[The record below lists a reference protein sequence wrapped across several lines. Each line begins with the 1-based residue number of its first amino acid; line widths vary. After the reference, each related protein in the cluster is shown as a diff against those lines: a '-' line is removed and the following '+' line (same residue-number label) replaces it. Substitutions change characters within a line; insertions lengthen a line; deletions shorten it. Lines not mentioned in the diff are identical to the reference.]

1 MDKQLPG
8 ETMKK
13 AVKGIS
19 YISHPLRLRI
29 LEYLDVN
36 GASSVSAIT
45 SHYLAKPQKNA
56 RQPSGQDFPARLIC
70 LLRYMRGISGK
81 HFRLPQKT
89 LCLYDRLFLFFARR
103 GKSHAAGGLYN
114 DDGKPD
120 ETFCPL

>member
-45 SHYLAKPQKNA
+45 RTSHYLAKPQKNA
-56 RQPSGQDFPARLIC
+56 RQPSG
-70 LLRYMRGISGK
+70 
-81 HFRLPQKT
+81 
-89 LCLYDRLFLFFARR
+89 
-103 GKSHAAGGLYN
+103 
-114 DDGKPD
+114 
-120 ETFCPL
+120 